1 MHENPAASGSVT
13 SGSQCAQVRAEH
25 VRTTGTVEAYDW
37 PSTTPE
43 NGWDDEPCVCGH
55 ILLKLNFSV
64 GGSLGDL
71 VRSNR
76 LIDFDPCW
84 VEVG

>member
-1 MHENPAASGSVT
+1 MRGH
-13 SGSQCAQVRAEH
+13 
-25 VRTTGTVEAYDW
+25 
-37 PSTTPE
+37 TP
-43 NGWDDEPCVCGH
+43 
-55 ILLKLNFSV
+55 LKLNASV